1 MDLLSLLSGS
11 DLAGSD
17 GPDRLVSDDNLGPL
31 LLGELLGGGVE
42 LTGDD
47 GDGAVG
53 LALLQIVN

>member
-1 MDLLSLLSGS
+1 MDLLSLLSSS

-17 GPDRLVSDDNLGPL
+17 GPDGFVGDDNLGPL

-47 GDGAVG
+47 VDGAVG
-53 LALLQIVN
+53 LTLLQNC